1 MAGTGFSGDLPGDR
15 VMAMAAMD
23 AVGSTETE
31 GNYRHRAGKETGH
44 GGNLYMKEVKGIRW
58 CWLRFMYL
66 YTALGAGGFGLAILA
81 MPERM
86 KAIFGWP
93 GEEPIALGIVG
104 SVYLAF
110 GVVSIFGL
118 RDPLK
123 FVPILLLQLCY
134 KLAWFAFVVA
144 PLLVSG
150 RFPGYAVLTA
160 VIFATYVVGDLIAI
174 PFSYVLT
181 SHGRPGV
188 AESATGGD
196 K

>member
-1 MAGTGFSGDLPGDR
+1 MAS
-15 VMAMAAMD
+15 MN
-23 AVGSTETE
+23 AVLSADTEE
-31 GNYRHRAGKETGH
+31 NYRHRAGKKTGH
-44 GGNLYMKEVKGIRW
+44 GGNLCMREVRGIRW
-58 CWLRFMYL
+58 RWLRFMYL
-66 YTALGAGGFGLAILA
+66 YTTLGAGGFGLAILA

-86 KAIFGWP
+86 KALFGWP
-93 GEEPIALGIVG
+93 GEEPIALSIVG
-104 SVYLAF
+104 SMYLAF
-110 GVVSIFGL
+110 GVVSILGL

-134 KLAWFAFVVA
+134 KLVWFVFVVA

-174 PFSYVLT
+174 PFSYLFI
-181 SHGRPGV
+181 SHGPGV